1 MYTITKAAE
10 LVRVTPARL
19 RAWELQYGIVQAHRD
34 EQGTRLYDED
44 QIDMLR
50 AMAAMVQ
57 RGLAPG
63 RAAQLVQQAF
73 ARYSADQ
80 AAETN
85 RATHEM
91 DRMITEADLVKAAA
105 ELEPRTLHQM
115 LGRMLRPE
123 QGIALEQVFD
133 DWLLPQF
140 QRLGWSWEEGQ
151 IVVAQEHFVT
161 AAVMRV
167 LTRCF
172 DELEEGDGPVVMMG
186 LPPGSRHELG
196 LLCFAICA
204 RLRGLQVVYLGADV
218 PLSTWLE
225 AVRLRRP
232 RAAVTA
238 ASMRRDAISAG
249 RVADMLAA
257 QRAEANAGPGGDDGA
272 DHGTDVEGQQEE
284 HRIAKVEAGVGAHQ
298 LGQPC
303 AQAVP
308 GEQGGDGGQRVEGGG
323 QTVLL
328 AEQGPD
334 ALRAWAEPL
343 ALGLHRRLRLVD
355 LVKRSPCR

>member
-257 QRAEANAGPGGDDGA
+257 
-272 DHGTDVEGQQEE
+272 HGMRDVWTG
-284 HRIAKVEAGVGAHQ
+284 GAH
-298 LGQPC
+298 
-303 AQAVP
+303 
-308 GEQGGDGGQRVEGGG
+308 GEVSR
-323 QTVLL
+323 
-328 AEQGPD
+328 
-334 ALRAWAEPL
+334 
-343 ALGLHRRLRLVD
+343 
-355 LVKRSPCR
+355 